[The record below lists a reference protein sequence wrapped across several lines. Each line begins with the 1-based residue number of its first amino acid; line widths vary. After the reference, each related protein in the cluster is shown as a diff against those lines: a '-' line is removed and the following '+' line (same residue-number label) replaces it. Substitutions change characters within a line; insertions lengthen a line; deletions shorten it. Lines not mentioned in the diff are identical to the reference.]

1 MADQIVASTALSI
14 CASAATIT
22 GSFPPHSSTTG
33 VICVA
38 QAAATNF
45 AVRVEP
51 VKDSLLIAEVHSA
64 FPVSPKPVIVVKI
77 PENGAMA
84 LKLSL
89 IHIPT
94 PGVYSLGL
102 KTTVFP
108 AANAYA
114 IEPIGVKI
122 G

>member
-1 MADQIVASTALSI
+1 M
-14 CASAATIT
+14 
-22 GSFPPHSSTTG
+22 
-33 VICVA
+33 
-38 QAAATNF
+38 N
-45 AVRVEP
+45 E
-51 VKDSLLIAEVHSA
+51 SLLIAEVQSA
-64 FPVSPKPVIVVKI
+64 LPVSPKPVIVVKT
-77 PENGAMA
+77 PAKGAMA
-84 LKLSL
+84 LKLSS